1 MEREEKMMGLKSP
14 LIQVCG
20 GNVSESKK
28 KASKDEIFAEVKRL
42 LSLAGPLVSVNFL
55 LQCIQ
60 VISLMFVGHL
70 GELPLAGASMATS
83 FCSGTGFS
91 LLIGTSTALETLCGQ
106 AYGAKQYHMLGLHM
120 QRAMFV
126 LLLICLPLAFIWA
139 NTYNILSFFGQD
151 KEIMAEAGLYSC
163 YMIPSVFAFAILLCL
178 FKFLQAQNNVVP
190 MTITTAFT
198 TLLNFPI
205 CWALVFKSS
214 LGSKGAALASA
225 ISYWIN
231 VLMLAAYVKFSP
243 SCNLTW
249 TGFSKEA
256 FQDVPKFLRIGI
268 PSAIMVCLEIWSYEM
283 MVLVSGLLPNP
294 QLEASVLSINV
305 NTSAMM
311 FMIPLGLGG
320 AVSTRVSNELG
331 AGRPQEARLSVRA
344 VLFMVGIEATFA
356 AAIMILGRNFW
367 GYSYSKDVEIVKY
380 VAEMMWLLALT
391 HFLDCFQSVLSG
403 VARGCGRQKIG
414 AYVNLGAYYLLGI
427 PSALVLG
434 FVFHFGGKGL
444 WTGAIVAVF
453 VQSVALLTI
462 TWRTDWEKE
471 AKRATDGVYAQKVLK
486 DGAEV

>member
-1 MEREEKMMGLKSP
+1 MGLKSP

-139 NTYNILSFFGQD
+139 NTYNILSFGQD

-163 YMIPSVFAFAILLCL
+163 YMIPSIFAFAILLCL

-268 PSAIMVCLEIWSYEM
+268 PSAIMVWYRKSSTSSIPLFLSAKFSYQIVGTLS
-283 MVLVSGLLPNP
+283 VLLLVFHKLGVLCAMLLP
-294 QLEASVLSINV
+294 
-305 NTSAMM
+305 
-311 FMIPLGLGG
+311 
-320 AVSTRVSNELG
+320 STRVSNELG
-331 AGRPQEARLSVRA
+331 AGRPQEACLSVRA

-380 VAEMMWLLALT
+380 VAEMMW
-391 HFLDCFQSVLSG
+391 
-403 VARGCGRQKIG
+403 VARGWGRQKIG

-434 FVFHFGGKGL
+434 LFFHFGGK
-444 WTGAIVAVF
+444 
-453 VQSVALLTI
+453 
-462 TWRTDWEKE
+462 